1 MRPIG
6 FKKTSL
12 IILLSFFLL
21 SSISTI
27 AFVPRT
33 VRGYVYINNV
43 ITKPDNVTLF
53 IAGENISATL
63 FDDGYYIIDFSA
75 EDGETGIF
83 IVVVDGESHL
93 ANEILVTEHNVYVYH
108 IDLHVWIPENNP
120 PNEPSNPSP
129 ADGATDVEIDIT
141 LSWQCS
147 DPDGDS
153 LTYDIYFGTSSN
165 PPKVSS
171 NQSATTYHLG
181 NLQYSTTYY
190 WKIVAWDEHG
200 AKNESKL
207 WVFVTRTEPSVNHPP
222 NQPYNP
228 SPKNNE
234 TDVSVHVIL
243 SWQCSDPDGDSLT
256 YDVYFGTGENQ
267 LKKVSSNQSSTTYK
281 PSTLNHSTTYYWKI
295 IAWDEHG
302 ESSEGPV
309 WRFTTEEEIT
319 NSPPTVSITKPENA
333 LYFRDRKILSLP
345 LPFIIGPI
353 TVEVNASDSDGI
365 VKKVEFYVDNTLE
378 YSDTTAPF
386 SWRWNSRAFGF
397 KVIRV
402 VAYDDQGC
410 HQQSL
415 KEVLIFNLAIL

>member
-1 MRPIG
+1 M
-6 FKKTSL
+6 
-12 IILLSFFLL
+12 
-21 SSISTI
+21 
-27 AFVPRT
+27 
-33 VRGYVYINNV
+33 
-43 ITKPDNVTLF
+43 
-53 IAGENISATL
+53 
-63 FDDGYYIIDFSA
+63 
-75 EDGETGIF
+75 
-83 IVVVDGESHL
+83 
-93 ANEILVTEHNVYVYH
+93 
-108 IDLHVWIPENNP
+108 
-120 PNEPSNPSP
+120 
-129 ADGATDVEIDIT
+129 
-141 LSWQCS
+141 
-147 DPDGDS
+147 
-153 LTYDIYFGTSSN
+153 
-165 PPKVSS
+165 
-171 NQSATTYHLG
+171 
-181 NLQYSTTYY
+181 
-190 WKIVAWDEHG
+190 
-200 AKNESKL
+200 
-207 WVFVTRTEPSVNHPP
+207 
-222 NQPYNP
+222 
-228 SPKNNE
+228 
-234 TDVSVHVIL
+234 SVHVIL

-386 SWRWNSRAFGF
+386 TWRWNSRAFGF